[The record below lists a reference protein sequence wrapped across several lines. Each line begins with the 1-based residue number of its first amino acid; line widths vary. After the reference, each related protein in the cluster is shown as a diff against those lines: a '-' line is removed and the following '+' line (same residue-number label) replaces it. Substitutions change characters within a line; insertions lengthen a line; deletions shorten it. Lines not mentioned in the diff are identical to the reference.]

1 MRNLCIFEMCDI
13 SNPENLIVPI
23 GAFHNM
29 HIRVAAYTFTQ
40 SRRLLPL
47 WILPIQKLPMFI
59 WGFIFMIICV
69 FEAFDHQRLSTAQ
82 IFYGLGA
89 VGSLML
95 ILIDLKVRIGERR
108 KLVKKRVIEGK

>member
-1 MRNLCIFEMCDI
+1 
-13 SNPENLIVPI
+13 
-23 GAFHNM
+23 
-29 HIRVAAYTFTQ
+29 
-40 SRRLLPL
+40 
-47 WILPIQKLPMFI
+47 
-59 WGFIFMIICV
+59 MIICV

-108 KLVKKRVIEGK
+108 KLVKKRTIEGK